1 MNFIGV
7 PNELT
12 ESTHKVVRDFEDD
25 EDELIEENDINT
37 ETAQMIEETPESKL
51 IDKLLEYRANIAEEQ
66 GCSKA
71 TMNSIEV
78 IAYTRRCNMVYL
90 LLLT

>member
-25 EDELIEENDINT
+25 EDEVEN
-37 ETAQMIEETPESKL
+37 
-51 IDKLLEYRANIAEEQ
+51 
-66 GCSKA
+66 
-71 TMNSIEV
+71 
-78 IAYTRRCNMVYL
+78 
-90 LLLT
+90 